1 LSIGPASTA
10 PFMASWAAIH
20 GQMCE
25 ARRGTLLPRH
35 GDELAARRACHMKP
49 FTPAPL
55 AETVRN
61 ALASAEKRQR
71 ECHAA
76 PPAWKAGAMLT
87 L

>member
-1 LSIGPASTA
+1 
-10 PFMASWAAIH
+10 
-20 GQMCE
+20 
-25 ARRGTLLPRH
+25 
-35 GDELAARRACHMKP
+35 MKP

-76 PPAWKAGAMLT
+76 PAAWKAGAMLT